1 MAVEADTS
9 MTIRVN
15 REVKQQAQ
23 LIFADL
29 GMDMS
34 AAINVFLIQAI
45 SYKGV
50 PFEVV
55 LKEPNEVTLA
65 AMKVAEND
73 KEMYGPFD
81 SISSLMDA
89 LNS

>member
-1 MAVEADTS
+1 MAVKADTS

-15 REVKQQAQ
+15 REAKQKVQ

-29 GMDMS
+29 GMDMTT
-34 AAINVFLIQAI
+34 AINVFLRQAI
-45 SYKGV
+45 SLKCF

-55 LKEPNEVTLA
+55 LKEPHEVTMA
-65 AMKVAEND
+65 AMEAADND

-81 SISSLMDA
+81 SVSSLRDA